1 VQDRTNPAVTAGILN
16 FNRKQLLDECIAALA
31 AQEIR
36 PARVILVD
44 NGSSDGS
51 VEHVRERHPWVEVVP
66 MGSNRGLGAPRNHV
80 LKAADTELVL
90 LIDEDIVLAPD
101 CLRHLVAAMEAPGVA
116 VAAPLVV
123 YYNRPNVVQYGGFG
137 VHYLCVGIVRAGPI
151 QEFTAST
158 VPYTVTAVAG
168 GAMLVRRAAALHVG
182 LFDEDLFFGREDG
195 EFCARL
201 TEAGYRCVEAPAA
214 VVRHNMGPRGKAMM
228 YYQVRNRWLYMLRLY
243 SARTLLLI
251 APMLLLYEVAL
262 MGLLLAKL
270 ELHTYVKAD
279 LAVLRALPRILRK
292 RRQTQALRRIPD
304 SQWLTTGDFAPTRVL
319 VLTGPLA
326 RARRWVNGFVNGY
339 WTLVRPLV

>member
-1 VQDRTNPAVTAGILN
+1 MQDRTFPAVTVGILN
-16 FNRKQLLDECIAALA
+16 FNRKHLLDECIAALA
-31 AQEIR
+31 VQDLR

-44 NGSSDGS
+44 NGSTDGT
-51 VEHVRERHPWVEVVP
+51 VEHVWARHPEVRVIG
-66 MGSNRGLGAPRNHV
+66 MEVNRGPATARNRA
-80 LKAADTELVL
+80 LRAADTDFVL

-101 CLRHLVAAMEAPGVA
+101 CLRHLVAAMEAPDVA

-137 VHYLCVGIVRAGPI
+137 VHYLCIGIVRAGPLR
-151 QEFTAST
+151 EFTASKS
-158 VPYTVTAVAG
+158 PYTVTAVAG
-168 GAMLVRRAAALHVG
+168 GAMLVRRAAALEVG

-201 TEAGYRCVEAPAA
+201 TEAGHHCVTVPAA
-214 VVRHNMGPRGKAMM
+214 LVRHNMGPRGKAMM

-243 SARTLLLI
+243 SARTLVLI

-270 ELHTYVKAD
+270 ELPTYVKAD
-279 LAVLRALPRILRK
+279 LAVLRALPRVLRK

-326 RARRWVNGFVNGY
+326 RARRWVNGLVNGY